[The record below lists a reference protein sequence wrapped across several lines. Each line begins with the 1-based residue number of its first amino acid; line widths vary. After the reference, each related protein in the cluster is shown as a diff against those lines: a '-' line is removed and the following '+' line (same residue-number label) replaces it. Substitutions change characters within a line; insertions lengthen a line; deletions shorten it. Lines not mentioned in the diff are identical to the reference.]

1 MKLHDDGVY
10 KLEVKINEVSVGTSS
25 KEKIYE
31 FILESTFSDSP
42 SQTRKHYFNKQT
54 LSQLSDYIK
63 SSVSN

>member
-10 KLEVKINEVSVGTSS
+10 TLEVKINEVPEGAYS
-25 KEKIYE
+25 KDKIYE
-31 FILESTFSDSP
+31 FVLESTFSDNP

-63 SSVSN
+63 SVVSN